1 MRTSVGA
8 GLVAGLACAVLLVV
22 WVGTELPEWAE
33 TLGVGRS
40 VARVSAESPVREAA
54 AGETLSYGF
63 DSDTAGHLPAGFHT
77 ALTGRGTPG
86 RWEVAADT
94 SAPSK
99 PNVLAQLSTDRT
111 DYRFPLAI
119 LDAAAFRDLDL
130 RVTFKAISGTVDQG
144 AGLVFRL
151 QDANN
156 YYVVR
161 ANALE
166 NNVNL
171 YRVVDG
177 RRREIAG
184 AALRVSSGAWHEIRV
199 EAAGDRITCD
209 FEGVRRIET
218 TDRTFT
224 GPGKVGMWTKAD
236 SVIYFDTFHV
246 AAK

>member
-8 GLVAGLACAVLLVV
+8 GFVAGLACAVLLVV

-63 DSDTAGHLPAGFHT
+63 DSDTAGHLPAAFHT

-86 RWEVAADT
+86 RWQVTADT

-119 LDAAAFRDLDL
+119 LDAATFRDPRGDDSGPPRASNL
-130 RVTFKAISGTVDQG
+130 RGGGSETRPPGFHRRARAPSPHALAI
-144 AGLVFRL
+144 RH
-151 QDANN
+151 
-156 YYVVR
+156 
-161 ANALE
+161 NA
-166 NNVNL
+166 
-171 YRVVDG
+171 RG
-177 RRREIAG
+177 
-184 AALRVSSGAWHEIRV
+184 
-199 EAAGDRITCD
+199 
-209 FEGVRRIET
+209 
-218 TDRTFT
+218 
-224 GPGKVGMWTKAD
+224 
-236 SVIYFDTFHV
+236 
-246 AAK
+246 